1 MDTQVGSNIGIAKK
15 YLDDGFA
22 VGIPT
27 ETVYGLAANAFNEDA
42 VSQIFKIKNRPAFDP
57 LIVHVADLDAV
68 GRITTHIPEKAKK
81 LAEEFWP
88 GPLTLILNKS
98 SLISDLVTS
107 GQSTVG
113 LRIPRHVLTLD
124 LLKALEYPLAAP
136 SANPFKYVSP
146 TSAQH
151 VKNQLSGKLP
161 YILDGGHCEVGLE
174 STIVSFDVET
184 PVILR
189 LGGITENQIK
199 AICPDVRVKI
209 QHLPDSVTIPGQL
222 LKHYAPNVPFIPLT
236 QDSGSIKADDESI
249 GYLFFNKPNEQ
260 ILRNSKS
267 NIKWLTQNANMNQ
280 AASNLYSMLRDF
292 DGQNLSRV
300 YFEWAPDEGLG
311 KAIND
316 RLERAQSK

>member
-15 YLDDGFA
+15 YLDDGFT

-27 ETVYGLAANAFNEDA
+27 ETVYGLAANAFSEDA

-57 LIVHVADLDAV
+57 LIVHVADVDAV
-68 GRITTHIPEKAKK
+68 HRIVTHIPENAKR

-88 GPLTLILNKS
+88 GPLTLILNKT

-113 LRIPRHVLTLD
+113 VRIPRHALTLA
-124 LLKALEYPLAAP
+124 LLKSLEYPLAAP

-146 TSAQH
+146 TSASH
-151 VKNQLSGKLP
+151 VKHQLGGKLP
-161 YILDGGHCEVGLE
+161 YILDGGLCEVGLE
-174 STIVSFDVET
+174 STIVSFDDET

-189 LGGITENQIK
+189 LGGITEKQIK
-199 AICPDVRVKI
+199 SICPDMRVKI

-222 LKHYAPNVPFIPLT
+222 LKHYAPSVPFIQIT
-236 QDSGSIKADDESI
+236 QDQSSIIEENEEI
-249 GYLFFNKPNEQ
+249 GYLFFNKPNE
-260 ILRNSKS
+260 LLLKNSKS
-267 NIKWLTQNANMNQ
+267 SIKWLTQNSNMNE
-280 AASNLYSMLRDF
+280 AASNLYLTLREL
-292 DGQNLSRV
+292 DGQKLSKV

-316 RLERAQSK
+316 RLERAQSR

>member
-15 YLDDGFA
+15 YLGDGFA

-27 ETVYGLAANAFNEDA
+27 ETVYGLAANAFNDDA
-42 VSQIFKIKNRPAFDP
+42 ISQIFKIKDRPAFDP

-68 GRITTHIPEKAKK
+68 RRIATDIPEKAQK

-88 GPLTLILNKS
+88 GPLTLILKKS
-98 SLISDLVTS
+98 SFISDLVTS
-107 GQSTVG
+107 GQPTVG
-113 LRIPRHVLTLD
+113 VRIPRHALTLD
-124 LLKALEYPLAAP
+124 LLKSLEYPLAAP

-151 VKNQLSGKLP
+151 VKNQLGGKLP

-174 STIVSFDVET
+174 STIVSFENGT

-189 LGGITENQIK
+189 LGGITENQVK

-209 QHLPDSVTIPGQL
+209 QHLPDSVTSPGQL
-222 LKHYAPNVPFIPLT
+222 LKHYAPAVPFIPLT
-236 QDSGSIKADDESI
+236 QASGPIKQYNESI
-249 GYLFFNKPNEQ
+249 GYLFFNKPDER
-260 ILRNSKS
+260 ILKNSRL
-267 NIKWLTQNANMNQ
+267 NIKWLTQNTNMNQ
-280 AASNLYSMLRDF
+280 AASNLYSMLREF
-292 DGQNLSRV
+292 DDQNLSRV